1 MSVKIGASG
10 ASLAAREGR
19 ETFLRYIDTLEEIGW
34 DSVWFSDR
42 IVGPAWRMDPMA
54 GMAITAGRTENL
66 KFGTSVLIMSVRS
79 PVTMARELATID
91 MLAPRRLVV
100 GVGVGQESPVEYE
113 AMGVRKRDRGKRLDE
128 AITVMRKLWSQDK
141 VTYESEFIKLTDATI
156 GVRPSRDDLPVWI
169 GSRAEAGLR
178 RTGYL
183 GDGWLPTQ
191 LTPEEIRAGIKRI
204 HEYAAE
210 AGRTLMD
217 DHFGLQVSV
226 YVVENGK
233 KVPDYIKEKYLLQR
247 RSDVTPEQI
256 NLMGTPDEV
265 IERMKEYI
273 DAGAS
278 KFVFNPACGADELF
292 EQLDLVGR
300 TIVQP
305 FHEKRVP
312 LPA

>member
-54 GMAITAGRTENL
+54 GMAITAGRTEQL

-79 PVTMARELATID
+79 PVTTARELATID
-91 MLAPRRLVV
+91 LLAPGRLVV
-100 GVGVGQESPVEYE
+100 GVGVGQESPVEYD

-128 AITVMRKLWSQDK
+128 AITVMRRLWSEDK
-141 VTYESEFIKLTDATI
+141 VTYESEFIKLVDASI
-156 GVRPSRDDLPVWI
+156 SPRPSRANLPVWI

-178 RTGYL
+178 RTGRL

-191 LTPEEIRAGIKRI
+191 LTPDEVRLGIKRI
-204 HEYAAE
+204 NEYSAE
-210 AGRTLMD
+210 AGRSIPD
-217 DHFGLQVSV
+217 DHFGLQVGV
-226 YVVENGK
+226 YVVENG

-265 IERMKEYI
+265 IERMKEFI
-273 DAGAS
+273 DAGAT
-278 KFVFNPACGADELF
+278 KFVFNPACGVDELF

-300 TIVQP
+300 TVVQP
-305 FHEKRVP
+305 FHQKLVP
-312 LPA
+312 LPV